1 MTKQEFMTELQRA
14 LNGRMGSAKAAPHVS
29 YYQEYIEIEMRKGR
43 PEEEVM
49 EELGSP
55 RLLAKSIC
63 EVSDKEAPDAPYAG
77 LVGMLY
83 KIPQIPFARRPA
95 PARRVEGPGRAP
107 AIALDILY
115 REREDSAREKRP

>member
-29 YYQEYIEIEMRKGR
+29 YYQRKGR

-63 EVSDKEAPDAPYAG
+63 EVSDKEAPDAPYG
-77 LVGMLY
+77 VKLS
-83 KIPQIPFARRPA
+83 RRA
-95 PARRVEGPGRAP
+95 DR
-107 AIALDILY
+107 IALFGAAFGKECAKLCVKAA
-115 REREDSAREKRP
+115 ENVKKWMKM

>member
-43 PEEEVM
+43 QEEEVM

-63 EVSDKEAPDAPYAG
+63 EVSDKEAPDAPYG
-77 LVGMLY
+77 VKLS
-83 KIPQIPFARRPA
+83 RRA
-95 PARRVEGPGRAP
+95 DR
-107 AIALDILY
+107 IALFGAAFGKECAKLCVKAA
-115 REREDSAREKRP
+115 ENVKKWMKL